1 MVELHQAVTMA
12 DKARALEQVIVVVLK
27 SEVGPTNTGSFIRRL
42 RSAARRARVSVCSNI
57 WYCPVDLFYEWYHT
71 DVPVHVEGDVW
82 ENEEEWDELT
92 LDALFRPDA
101 DGRREQ
107 EAVEPDELTDDDG

>member
-1 MVELHQAVTMA
+1 M
-12 DKARALEQVIVVVLK
+12 VLK

-42 RSAARRARVSVCSNI
+42 RSAARKLACQYAQTPGIALLIYFMNGI
-57 WYCPVDLFYEWYHT
+57 ILMYLCMF
-71 DVPVHVEGDVW
+71 EGDVW
-82 ENEEEWDELT
+82 ENEEEWDEIT

-107 EAVEPDELTDDDG
+107 EAVEPDELTDDDKMRHITVDV